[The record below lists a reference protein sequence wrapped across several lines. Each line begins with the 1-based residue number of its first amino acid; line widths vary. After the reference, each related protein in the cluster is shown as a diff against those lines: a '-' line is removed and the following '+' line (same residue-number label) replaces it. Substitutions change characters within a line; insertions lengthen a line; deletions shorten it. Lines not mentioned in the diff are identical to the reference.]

1 MVVHVRWQGR
11 SYEWTNEELALP
23 ERPDEEELFAALAQ
37 RLETDVNLL
46 KDELVVD
53 WGEEAVVLRP
63 KAIFG

>member
-1 MVVHVRWQGR
+1 
-11 SYEWTNEELALP
+11 
-23 ERPDEEELFAALAQ
+23 
-37 RLETDVNLL
+37 LETDVNLL

>member
-1 MVVHVRWQGR
+1 
-11 SYEWTNEELALP
+11 
-23 ERPDEEELFAALAQ
+23 
-37 RLETDVNLL
+37 LL